1 MNAPI
6 STPAFN
12 RAIIRFAPRPF
23 IMYVICI
30 TLMMVGRLVPGLVE
44 KAIFDRLAVRDPT
57 ASGLLTLVAI
67 FVGIETARLVCALG
81 DYSFDVSFEMTSG
94 AVVRHNVLAHLLR
107 RPGAEGRSLAS
118 GEIVNRLRDDVDE
131 VTDFP
136 TWFPQTGGSAIC
148 CAVAVIIM
156 AHISLPITLIV
167 FLPMLLG
174 AGAARLLWGRL
185 HAVWNAGGLTT
196 DAVTGFIAQLF
207 SAVTAVRLAGAERAV
222 VAHLHDL
229 GVRRAR
235 AGVKA
240 SFLNDVVRSLSD
252 TAAAVATGVMLI
264 LAGHG
269 MAHGSFTVGDFA
281 LFVAYMP
288 FAAETP
294 ADVGGFL
301 ADYVNQSTS
310 LRRLEETVDG
320 DGGMLVTPVR
330 LPREADIAT
339 PPRMAQRRVE
349 PLRVLSVRDLTA
361 TFETG
366 GGIRDA
372 SLSIARGE
380 LVALTGR
387 TGAGKTT
394 LLRAILGLLAAR
406 RGDVFWN
413 ETLVADRAGFFRP
426 PAIAYVPQ
434 VPTLFSDSLADNIA
448 LGGTADRRTVELV
461 AHTAALDRDV
471 RGLPDGLDT
480 RVGPRGVRL
489 SGGQVQRAATARA
502 LANRA
507 QLLVV
512 DDLSSALDLRTERE
526 VWDRLLASGV
536 DTILAVTHRRPLLL
550 RADRVIVVHGGAIED
565 VGTAEELLQRCEE
578 FRHIWTGEPG

>member
-1 MNAPI
+1 MNTPI

-12 RAIIRFAPRPF
+12 RAIIRFAPRAF
-23 IMYVICI
+23 TMYLVCL
-30 TLMMVGRLVPGLVE
+30 TLMTVGRLVPGLVE
-44 KAIFDRLAVRDPT
+44 KVIFDRLALADP
-57 ASGLLTLVAI
+57 AESGLLMLVAI
-67 FVGIETARLVCALG
+67 LVGIETARLLCGLG
-81 DYSFDVSFEMTSG
+81 DYSFDVSFELTSG

-107 RPGAEGRSLAS
+107 RPGAETRSLAS

-136 TWFPQTGGSAIC
+136 TWFPNTGGNLIRC
-148 CAVAVIIM
+148 TIAVIIM
-156 AHISLPITLIV
+156 ARISLPITVIV

-174 AGAARLLWGRL
+174 AAAARLLWGRL
-185 HAVWNAGGLTT
+185 HSVWNAGGLTT

-207 SAVTAVRLAGAERAV
+207 SAVTAVRLAGAEHAV
-222 VAHLHDL
+222 VSHLREL

-235 AGVKA
+235 AGVTA
-240 SFLNDVVRSLSD
+240 RFLNDLVISLSD
-252 TAAAVATGVMLI
+252 TAAVLATGVMLI
-264 LAGHG
+264 LAGHS

-281 LFVAYMP
+281 LFIAYMP
-288 FAAETP
+288 FAAEAP

-301 ADYVNQSTS
+301 ADYANQSTS

-320 DGGMLVTPVR
+320 DGGVLVTPVQ

-339 PPRMAQRRVE
+339 PPRVTQRRVE

-413 ETLVADRAGFFRP
+413 ETLVADRAAFFRP

-448 LGGTADRRTVELV
+448 LGGTADRRTVEAV

-536 DTILAVTHRRPLLL
+536 DTILAVTHRRPLLS
-550 RADRVIVVHGGAIED
+550 RADRVIVVHDGAIDD
-565 VGTAEELLQRCEE
+565 VGTAEELLERCEE
-578 FRHIWTGEPG
+578 FRHIWTGEPE